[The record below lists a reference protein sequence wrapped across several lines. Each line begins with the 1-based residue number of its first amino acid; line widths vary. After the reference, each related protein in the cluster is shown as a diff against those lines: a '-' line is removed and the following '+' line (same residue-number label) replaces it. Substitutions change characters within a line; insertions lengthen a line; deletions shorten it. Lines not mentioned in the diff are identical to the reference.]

1 MSVAMAAA
9 VSLAVAAGAWW
20 AGALTRA
27 GAAAAV
33 LVGTAIL
40 WGTGWGGG
48 AVLGAFFVSGSLLG
62 RLAQRPSA
70 SDARGERRDPIQ
82 VFANG
87 GAAGA
92 FALLGLRQPELGL
105 WIVTVSLAAA
115 TADTWATALG
125 ATSPDDPR
133 DLLSRR
139 RVPRGTSGGVSTRGC
154 LGGAAGALLVATVG
168 AAVTRRP
175 ALLIAG
181 TLIGVGGMFLDSLL
195 GASVQARFKC
205 PACGVASERR
215 RHGCGTPTTLTG
227 GWWWLDNDGVNAL
240 TTFVAALAGALAWAA
255 AR

>member
-139 RVPRGTSGGVSTRGC
+139 RVPRGTSGGVSTR
-154 LGGAAGALLVATVG
+154 
-168 AAVTRRP
+168 RP